1 MLNVEELEW
10 ADAYI
15 IARRVVYG
23 AYTTAEETK
32 IMAYVPFIEDWGGHV
47 EGTETF
53 RDSVFL
59 VADAMENA
67 YLYADEAVHIEVVFK
82 KTYINA

>member
-23 AYTTAEETK
+23 AYTIAEETK
-32 IMAYVPFIEDWGGHV
+32 IMAYVPFIDGGGHV

-59 VADAMENA
+59 VVDAMENA

>member
-15 IARRVVYG
+15 IARRVVHG

-32 IMAYVPFIEDWGGHV
+32 IMAYVPFTDCGGHV
-47 EGTETF
+47 EGAETF

-82 KTYINA
+82 TSYINA

>member
-1 MLNVEELEW
+1 
-10 ADAYI
+10 
-15 IARRVVYG
+15 
-23 AYTTAEETK
+23 
-32 IMAYVPFIEDWGGHV
+32 MAYVPFIDGGGHV

-82 KTYINA
+82 TSYINA